1 MSPRIFFFALAF
13 WLRRNNRE
21 LPVSNADLNQAQ
33 AETALLQEVKNLRA
47 EVARL
52 SARLETLDH
61 AAPAAPPE
69 DPHPW
74 IKIAATVGITF
85 AIGKIIQMLR
95 LPTATTAAIPLITNQ
110 VNKHIF

>member
-1 MSPRIFFFALAF
+1 MNHSQ
-13 WLRRNNRE
+13 
-21 LPVSNADLNQAQ
+21 SNADL
-33 AETALLQEVKNLRA
+33 LQEVRHLRA

-52 SARLETLDH
+52 TAKLDEFDH
-61 AAPAAPPE
+61 APRTELLE

-85 AIGKIIQMLR
+85 AIGKLIQVLR